1 MVDQTGDNF
10 NLDFTKQVESR
21 VYNVIRDTMAKGYV
35 FTTELC

>member
-10 NLDFTKQVESR
+10 NLDFTKKVKGR
-21 VYNVIRDTMAKGYV
+21 VYNVIRDKMANGYV